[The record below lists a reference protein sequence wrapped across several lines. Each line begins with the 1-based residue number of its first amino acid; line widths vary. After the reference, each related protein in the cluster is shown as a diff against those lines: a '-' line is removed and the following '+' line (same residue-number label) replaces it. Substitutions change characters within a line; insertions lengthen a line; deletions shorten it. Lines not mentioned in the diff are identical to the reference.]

1 MISNNYASWTSGWGN
16 LQQNQLQELYGQTQ
30 NSLTESSNIS
40 TDEESSER
48 ENWDITLLNYLGD
61 TGYESFIES
70 TSELSESDRY
80 SKAAE
85 LDYTASQLA
94 QAMSGNFSASLAIG
108 DTTSTDMSD
117 LLYQNMLNTVGHF
130 NQQENINSLQQL
142 AESQDQTLYS
152 FLTGYTEYVNTPRP
166 LDIRV

>member
-1 MISNNYASWTSGWGN
+1 MISSNYTSWASDWNN

-30 NSLTESSNIS
+30 SSLTTTSEVS

-61 TGYESFIES
+61 TGYEAFIDN
-70 TSELSESDRY
+70 TADLSESDRY

-85 LDYTASQLA
+85 LDYTASQLS
-94 QAMSGNFSASLAIG
+94 QAISGNFSASLSIG
-108 DTTSTDMSD
+108 DTSSD
-117 LLYQNMLNTVGHF
+117 LSNLLYQNMLNQVGQF
-130 NQQENINSLQQL
+130 NQQENITSLQQL
-142 AESQDQTLYS
+142 AESQGQNLHD
-152 FLTGYTEYVNTPRP
+152 FLTGYTEYINTPKP